1 MDPVD
6 IELPGIET
14 LSALVTVS
22 GIIVL
27 GVYIPKL
34 LWDCC
39 FRQSQE
45 ILAVLYEIK
54 NEIADLKTSLDQLHG
69 QNTFVFETEEEQ
81 EQEQDEGM
89 SEQSEQSG
97 QSGQSG
103 QSEQSEISSED
114 VDEDAPSVATDES
127 LETMVAPLLAE
138 TTAAAVATTVSEQ
151 DDKHALLRAKL
162 ADKRELCVS
171 YKKTTFVGTYE
182 VKAAA
187 PNGYVI
193 RHNNVEYLTPS
204 QFSFKLKKTVNPA
217 ISSDNGWDTVY
228 LITGETEKGK
238 PIKTSL
244 KEFINQA

>member
-114 VDEDAPSVATDES
+114 VDEDADVADADVDVVLVTDVV
-127 LETMVAPLLAE
+127 LVADIVDVVFIFCLHPIIPAVIASKVKPLRP
-138 TTAAAVATTVSEQ
+138 
-151 DDKHALLRAKL
+151 K
-162 ADKRELCVS
+162 
-171 YKKTTFVGTYE
+171 
-182 VKAAA
+182 
-187 PNGYVI
+187 
-193 RHNNVEYLTPS
+193 
-204 QFSFKLKKTVNPA
+204 
-217 ISSDNGWDTVY
+217 
-228 LITGETEKGK
+228 
-238 PIKTSL
+238 
-244 KEFINQA
+244 